1 MYDRFKKL
9 LENLNEYISYS
20 YRDGIDP
27 SYEIPIMYQNK
38 TYSLN
43 DFYPIELLDY
53 NISSDEG
60 LYKTLL
66 YLFDKKLNDSYQ
78 IILVDIGIFWRYYK
92 WIYNPEIRIPASET
106 TSFILGFWHTYKELC
121 QLIYQR
127 SLTYLFG
134 PLFGQLFIN
143 SPLLL
148 KPKLGILE
156 TYFNWMM
163 LIYQKND
170 HKLESLILNSKG
182 IKKKLLKNIH
192 WIFKSAIP
200 FVRHFYIIYFN
211 LKFL

>member
-121 QLIYQR
+121 QIIYQR

-134 PLFGQLFIN
+134 PLFGKLFIN

-170 HKLESLILNSKG
+170 
-182 IKKKLLKNIH
+182 
-192 WIFKSAIP
+192 F
-200 FVRHFYIIYFN
+200 F
-211 LKFL
+211 